1 LVVTTK
7 LRAVHVH
14 EATFVNN
21 SRDLKEARSLL
32 RAGLADEVVLVGM
45 LGEGLP
51 AEDSPFP
58 GARIERLPR
67 RTRRLPANKLLALL
81 KLAEARW
88 RFVSAISRLRP
99 DVIHC
104 HSLGPLAACVSGKH
118 RTGAALIYDAHEL
131 ETEQVPVKGM
141 RQIVE
146 TFQERRL
153 IRHCD
158 AVLCVADSIAD
169 WYGRAYGIPRPYVV
183 RNVPDLRF
191 QSLPEE
197 SNLIRQE
204 LGLPGE
210 SLVFLY
216 QGRLAPGRGVERFI
230 RVFQRA
236 SPARHIVFMGYGPLT
251 DVVMAAA
258 REGGSIHFLPAVE
271 PKRVLDY
278 TTGADVGVIGVEDTC
293 LNNRYSLPNK
303 LFEYLLAGVPI
314 LCPDLPEMRRVVL
327 ENGCGWA
334 DPGSDEGLLALI
346 DQLGRDEILAKRQQ
360 ARAARPLY
368 SWQKEEKSLLA
379 AYRSVLES
387 VQWASAQQ
395 QETGA

>member
-1 LVVTTK
+1 
-7 LRAVHVH
+7 
-14 EATFVNN
+14 
-21 SRDLKEARSLL
+21 
-32 RAGLADEVVLVGM
+32 
-45 LGEGLP
+45 
-51 AEDSPFP
+51 
-58 GARIERLPR
+58 
-67 RTRRLPANKLLALL
+67 
-81 KLAEARW
+81 
-88 RFVSAISRLRP
+88 
-99 DVIHC
+99 
-104 HSLGPLAACVSGKH
+104 
-118 RTGAALIYDAHEL
+118 
-131 ETEQVPVKGM
+131 
-141 RQIVE
+141 
-146 TFQERRL
+146 
-153 IRHCD
+153 
-158 AVLCVADSIAD
+158 
-169 WYGRAYGIPRPYVV
+169 
-183 RNVPDLRF
+183 
-191 QSLPEE
+191 
-197 SNLIRQE
+197 
-204 LGLPGE
+204 
-210 SLVFLY
+210 
-216 QGRLAPGRGVERFI
+216 
-230 RVFQRA
+230 
-236 SPARHIVFMGYGPLT
+236 MGYGPLT